1 MRAQRLGNLQT
12 VGLRGLA
19 GKAISDGAFARR
31 VYGGSAYEEAD
42 LRRVAA
48 AVRGRDYPRSELVS
62 VLRTQNESWGCT
74 PETRKALRRL
84 EEGALCVITGQQAG
98 ILTGPLYTVYKALSA
113 VAWARALESL
123 LGEAVVPVFWIAGD
137 DHDYE
142 EVARV
147 EFPARTGSPHHVELP
162 RSLVSGA
169 PSARVAELRFVG
181 EIAGWA
187 DQTVSLL
194 PGGQGWDRAAD
205 AIREAFA
212 PGATLVDAFAR
223 LMVTWLGHYG
233 LIFSNP
239 ADRRFKGL
247 LQPLFSRC
255 SSDPVGFR
263 DAFVEQS
270 SRVRAEGYVPQIVTS
285 PEATLFFW
293 DDETGNRR
301 RVDFTP
307 TQGFFWR
314 EGATVHTI
322 PEFEKIASMSPE
334 RISPNAAFRPVSGDS
349 VFPTLVHVM
358 GPGEIA
364 YMAQV
369 RALYDMSGVPMP
381 LIAARAGFTVVP
393 QEIESWL
400 QSRSLAIE
408 EALQPL
414 DVWRHTLAER
424 EKRSSLG
431 GRIAETRRAL
441 DEAYEKL
448 EHEVRNALPGMD
460 TAVLSARI
468 KTQGLM
474 NKLEA
479 KLDQGFRRRVRET
492 MPELERISS
501 FVFPGGVP
509 QERVY
514 SAAPFVAR
522 YGEAFF
528 ADLLSQIRPFDPVHT
543 CMWGESFGLDDL
555 PVS

>member
-1 MRAQRLGNLQT
+1 MRAQRLGNLQR
-12 VGLRGLA
+12 VGLPGLA
-19 GKAISDGAFARR
+19 AKAISDRAFARR
-31 VYGGSAYEEAD
+31 VYGGSAHEEAD

-84 EEGALCVITGQQAG
+84 EEGALCVMTGQQAG

-113 VAWARALESL
+113 VAWAQSLEAL

-147 EFPARTGSPHHVELP
+147 AFPARTGLPHHLELP

-169 PSARVAELRFVG
+169 PSARVAALRFVG
-181 EIAGWA
+181 EITGWA

-194 PGGQGWDRAAD
+194 PGGQGRDQVVG
-205 AIREAFA
+205 AIREAFT
-212 PGATLVDAFAR
+212 PGTTMVDAFAR
-223 LMVTWLGHYG
+223 LMSLWLGRYG
-233 LIFSNP
+233 LIFVNP
-239 ADRRFKGL
+239 ADRRFKAL

-255 SSDPVGFR
+255 ISDAAGFR

-270 SRVRAEGYVPQIVTS
+270 SSVRAEGYLPQIVTS
-285 PEATLFFW
+285 PEATLLFL

-322 PEFEKIASMSPE
+322 PEFEKIASASPE

-349 VFPTLVHVM
+349 LFPTLVHVM

-369 RALYDMSGVPMP
+369 RGLYEKPGIPMP
-381 LIAARAGFTVVP
+381 LVAMRAGFTVVP
-393 QEIESWL
+393 EEIENWL
-400 QSRSLAIE
+400 QSRSLSVE

-424 EKRSSLG
+424 EKQRKLG
-431 GRIAETRRAL
+431 DRISETRRAL
-441 DEAYEKL
+441 DETYEKL

-468 KTQGLM
+468 KTQGLV
-474 NKLEA
+474 NKLETR
-479 KLDQGFRRRVRET
+479 LDQGFRRRVRDT
-492 MPELERISS
+492 MPELEPISS
-501 FVFPGGVP
+501 FVFPDGVP

-528 ADLLSQIRPFDPVHT
+528 ADLLSQIRPFDPAHT
-543 CMWGESFGLDDL
+543 CMWAESFGLDDL

>member
-19 GKAISDGAFARR
+19 GKAISDKEFARR
-31 VYGGSAYEEAD
+31 LYGGSACEEAD
-42 LRRVAA
+42 LRQVAA
-48 AVRGRDYPRSELVS
+48 RIRGRDYPRSDLVS
-62 VLRTQNESWGCT
+62 VLRTQNESWGCA

-84 EEGALCVITGQQAG
+84 EEGALCVMTGQQAG

-113 VAWARALESL
+113 VAWARTLEEL
-123 LGEAVVPVFWIAGD
+123 LGEPVVPVFWIAGD

-147 EFPARTGSPHHVELP
+147 AFPARTGFQHHLELP

-169 PSARVAELRFVG
+169 PSARVAELRFIA
-181 EIAGWA
+181 EIAKWT
-187 DQTVSLL
+187 DETVSLL
-194 PGGQGWDRAAD
+194 PGGPGRDSVVG
-205 AIREAFA
+205 AIREAFT
-212 PGATLVDAFAR
+212 PGATPVDAFAR
-223 LMVTWLGHYG
+223 LMVSWLGRHG
-233 LIFSNP
+233 IIFVNP
-239 ADRRFKGL
+239 ADRRFKAL

-263 DAFVEQS
+263 EAFVEQS
-270 SRVRAEGYVPQIVTS
+270 SYVRAEGYVPQIVAA
-285 PEATLFFW
+285 PEATLLFW
-293 DDETGNRR
+293 DDESGNRR

-314 EGATVHTI
+314 ESATVHTI
-322 PEFEKIASMSPE
+322 PEFKRIASASPE

-369 RALYDMSGVPMP
+369 RALYDKARVPMP
-381 LIAARAGFTVVP
+381 LVAARAGFTVVP
-393 QEIESWL
+393 QEIENWL
-400 QSRSLAIE
+400 QSRSLSIE

-424 EKRSSLG
+424 EKCRGLG
-431 GRIAETRRAL
+431 GRISETRRAL
-441 DEAYEKL
+441 DETYEKL

-468 KTQGLM
+468 KTQGLV

-543 CMWGESFGLDDL
+543 CMWAESFGLDDL